1 MRDRANKEG
10 VGAMASR
17 PWRIAIAALGLLLL
31 LLPIAPSGGVVASPT
46 AQSYSFTIP
55 EMLMHV
61 YVQPDGSTHIIYDI
75 TFQNWGDPI
84 DIIDIG
90 LPHENYD
97 IATMQAS
104 IGGHRLTDIRPSTYI
119 DVGVEIHLGSYA
131 IPSNETETLHFEF
144 SMPDMVYAD
153 TTNEENASLQVT
165 PTWFDSELIVGSGT
179 IEIEVTLLPDIQLD
193 EVLYQDVPFTDKYI
207 DDQGRPVVTWRF
219 EDAYPTKSYRVGV
232 SFPRRGLTH
241 IVEVTF
247 WDLLGR
253 WLSGAIAA
261 IGGFLGL
268 CLPLLIPIVVIVAMV
283 RAVIRSSKP
292 HYLPPIAEVEGG
304 GIKRG
309 LTAPEA
315 AVLLQLPLNKVLAL
329 VIFGM
334 LEKGLI
340 RQTETDPLTVEVVED
355 FRTRGVAGLD
365 SAEARAAYRRKKAQ
379 EKGTVIHQYE
389 QPFLDLF
396 ETHPGLPV
404 RALDVVK
411 PMKALI
417 DGVAEKMKGF
427 DLSDTQD
434 YYRRIIDRAM
444 EQASELTEPEQRQA
458 YLDRYLPWIM
468 MQPNYRPIMT
478 VGGYNYWPRWA
489 RQASTSG
496 GGLRASRA
504 PSGGRSSRSSTTTF
518 GDVSASFAGWAE
530 RTMGSMAAAI
540 MPTTL
545 SKPGTVT
552 HRSGGGGSYRSSCAC
567 ACAGCA
573 CACACAGGGR

>member
-1 MRDRANKEG
+1 MRSRDNREG
-10 VGAMASR
+10 VKTMVCR
-17 PWRIAIAALGLLLL
+17 PWRIMIAGWALLLL
-31 LLPIAPSGGVVASPT
+31 LVSVIPTGSALASP
-46 AQSYSFTIP
+46 AVQSYSFTIP

-61 YVQPDGSTHIIYDI
+61 YVQPDGSARIVYDI

-84 DIIDIG
+84 DIVDIG
-90 LPHENYD
+90 LPHEDYD
-97 IATMQAS
+97 ITTMQAS
-104 IGGHRLTDIRPSTYI
+104 IDGYPLSDIRPSTYI

-131 IPSNETETLHFEF
+131 IPSNGVGTLHFEAT
-144 SMPDMVYAD
+144 MPDMVYAD
-153 TTNEENASLQVT
+153 TTNEANASLQIT
-165 PTWFDSELIVGSGT
+165 PTWFDSDLVAGSGI
-179 IEIEVTLLPDIQLD
+179 IEIRVTLLPDIQLD
-193 EVLYQDVPFTDKYI
+193 EVLYQDEPFTGKYL
-207 DDQGRPVVTWRF
+207 DDQGRPIVVWRF
-219 EDAYPTKSYRVGV
+219 EDVSPTKSYRVGV

-241 IVEVTF
+241 VVEVTF

-253 WLSGAIAA
+253 WLGGAVTVLTGA
-261 IGGFLGL
+261 LGV
-268 CLPLLIPIVVIVAMV
+268 CLPILIPGFVLFIMI
-283 RAVIRSSKP
+283 RTVIRASKP
-292 HYLPPIAEVEGG
+292 HYLPPIAQVEGG

-315 AVLLQLPLNKVLAL
+315 AALLQLPLNKVLAL

-340 RQTETDPLTVEVVED
+340 RQTEADPLTVEVVED
-355 FRTRGVAGLD
+355 FRTRGVPGLD

-396 ETHPGLPV
+396 ETHPGIPV
-404 RALDVVK
+404 RDLDVVK
-411 PMKALI
+411 PMKVLI

-444 EQASELTEPEQRQA
+444 EQAQGLTEPEQRQA

-468 MQPNYRPIMT
+468 MRPDYRPIMT

-489 RQASTSG
+489 RQTSTSG
-496 GGLRASRA
+496 GGLRASRT
-504 PSGGRSSRSSTTTF
+504 PGGRSGRSSTTTF

-530 RTMGSMAAAI
+530 KTMGSMAAAI

-552 HRSGGGGSYRSSCAC
+552 HTSSGGGSFRSSCAC